1 MAKSADAFR
10 TIGEVSEALDTPAHV
25 LRFWESKFTQ
35 VRPVKRA
42 GGRRYYRPDDMA
54 LLAGIKVLL
63 HDQGMTIKGAQKIL
77 REQGVRHVIALG
89 EGDDPATADGEVIDH
104 VPTPTDDRPVSVTR
118 PDRDAATPAT
128 AEVIPLPFTRPTR
141 DRRAVLTALMSV
153 PPQRMHQ
160 HRGALREVA
169 SRLRSVQE
177 RLAPTIRS
185 ER

>member
-25 LRFWESKFTQ
+25 LRFWESKFSQ

-77 REQGVRHVIALG
+77 RDQGVRHVISLG
-89 EGDDPATADGEVIDH
+89 ESDDPAMADGEVIDH
-104 VPTPTDDRPVSVTR
+104 VPTPADGRAAQTAR
-118 PDRDAATPAT
+118 PDRDVPAPAT
-128 AEVIPLPFTRPTR
+128 AEVIPLPFTRVPR
-141 DRRAVLTALMSV
+141 PRPAVLTALMSV
-153 PPQRMHQ
+153 PPQRMHE
-160 HRGALREVA
+160 HRSALRDVA

-177 RLAPTIRS
+177 RLAPAIRS